1 MSVPVVL
8 VHGLWIHADAWQPW
22 IAHLRSQG
30 YDPVAPGWPDD
41 PATVEEARAHPD
53 RLAGK
58 GVQDVVDHYAAV
70 IRGLTEP
77 PLLIGHSFGGL
88 VVQKLLGMNLGVA
101 AVAIDAAPIKGV
113 LPLPFSAL
121 KASSPVLLN
130 PANRKR
136 AVALTREQFRYA
148 FGNAIP
154 AAESDALWERWTI
167 PGAGRPL
174 FQAASANVNPRSETR
189 VDTANTARGPLLL
202 VGGGRDH
209 TVPLAIT
216 RATLKQYRKSSAVTD
231 LEVLPDRGHSLT
243 MDDGWPEVADLALRW
258 FEKSR

>member
-22 IAHLRSQG
+22 IAHLQSQG

-41 PATVEEARAHPD
+41 PATVEEARAHPE

-58 GVQDVVDHYAAV
+58 GVQDIVDHYAAV
-70 IRGLTEP
+70 IRGLPEP

-136 AVALTREQFRYA
+136 SVALTREQFRYA

-154 AAESDALWERWTI
+154 AAESDELWERWTI

-174 FQAASANVNPRSETR
+174 FRPRRPTSTR
-189 VDTANTARGPLLL
+189 SRRPGWTRPTAP
-202 VGGGRDH
+202 
-209 TVPLAIT
+209 
-216 RATLKQYRKSSAVTD
+216 AV
-231 LEVLPDRGHSLT
+231 RCC
-243 MDDGWPEVADLALRW
+243 
-258 FEKSR
+258 